1 MDAIRLSDLLHLS
14 IDERIQL
21 VEDLWDSIAADAE
34 VRPEVLPLSDAQRA
48 EIRRRSRSYRADS
61 ASAVPVEEALSRIE
75 QSLG

>member
-34 VRPEVLPLSDAQRA
+34 AKPEVLPLSDAQRA
-48 EIRRRSRSYRADS
+48 EIRRRSGAYRKNPSS
-61 ASAVPVEEALSRIE
+61 ARPLEEALTRIE